1 MSIQTSPVEPFIPP
15 NWAGEPTDHLEQLR
29 AYAEAKIEEELAW
42 YRRNKKSRADT
53 SRRLRFWAVSCT
65 ILGGLVPVVVAAMG
79 ERPAFF
85 NGWPVR
91 FSQMG
96 YVLLGIAGGF
106 VLLDRFFGYSTG
118 WMRYVLAMQAIEKA
132 REQFRMEWTA
142 LLRMLSATT
151 KGTPEHSELLD
162 RMIQRTRA
170 VVIEVKD
177 RSEQETQAWIAE
189 FQTNLAQFEKDLKSQ
204 VEATRPGG
212 IDVEVTDGRKAD
224 TPVEILLDGMTA
236 DRFVGTAGSIGF
248 VAPGMHRV
256 TARAQKAGRDY
267 SASIMINVGGGQICQ
282 ARLMLGIA

>member
-1 MSIQTSPVEPFIPP
+1 MSNQTSPVQSFIPP
-15 NWAGEPTDHLEQLR
+15 DWSAEPTDHLEQLR
-29 AYAEAKIEEELAW
+29 AYAETKIEDELDW
-42 YRRNKKSRADT
+42 YRRNKHGRAAT
-53 SRRLRFWAVSCT
+53 SRRLRFWAVLCT
-65 ILGGLVPVVVAAMG
+65 ILGGLVPVVVAAVG

-85 NGWPVR
+85 NGWPIR
-91 FSQMG
+91 FGQLG
-96 YVLLGIAGGF
+96 YVLLGIAGGL

-142 LLRMLSATT
+142 LLRMLSTT
-151 KGTPEHSELLD
+151 AKGTPEHSELVD

-170 VVIEVKD
+170 VVIEVKE

-189 FQTNLAQFEKDLKSQ
+189 FQNNLAQFEKDLKSQ
-204 VEATRPGG
+204 LDASRPGG

-256 TARAQKAGRDY
+256 TARAQKA
-267 SASIMINVGGGQICQ
+267 
-282 ARLMLGIA
+282 

>member
-1 MSIQTSPVEPFIPP
+1 
-15 NWAGEPTDHLEQLR
+15 
-29 AYAEAKIEEELAW
+29 
-42 YRRNKKSRADT
+42 
-53 SRRLRFWAVSCT
+53 
-65 ILGGLVPVVVAAMG
+65 
-79 ERPAFF
+79 
-85 NGWPVR
+85 
-91 FSQMG
+91 
-96 YVLLGIAGGF
+96 VLLGIAGGF
-106 VLLDRFFGYSTG
+106 VLLDRYFGYSTG

-142 LLRMLSATT
+142 LLRLLSGTAR
-151 KGTPEHSELLD
+151 GTPEQSELID

-170 VVIEVKD
+170 VVIEVKE

-204 VEATRPGG
+204 LEANRPGG

-267 SASIMINVGGGQICQ
+267 SASVMINVGGGQICQ
-282 ARLMLGIA
+282 AKLTLGIA